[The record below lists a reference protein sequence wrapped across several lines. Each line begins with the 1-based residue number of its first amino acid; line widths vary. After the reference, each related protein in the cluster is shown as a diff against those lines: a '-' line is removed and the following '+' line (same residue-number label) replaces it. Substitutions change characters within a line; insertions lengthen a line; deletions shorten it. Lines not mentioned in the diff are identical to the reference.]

1 MPTSPIRRAS
11 PLLVWTAIL
20 ILYVV
25 WGSTYLAIRVA
36 VETIPPFVMG
46 AVRFSIAGS
55 VMIGVSVVL
64 ARGRM
69 ARPTGRELRDA
80 AIVGI
85 CLMFGG
91 MGLVSW
97 SEQTIP
103 SGIAGVVVATM
114 PVWVAIYGRAFFG
127 ERLPGLAIAGIVV
140 GLLGVAVLVGQGVAV
155 DSTFDPLGIAALL
168 MSPMAWAVGTTFAA
182 RRARLP
188 ADPIL
193 ATGLEMFSGSIVL
206 AVAAVLSG
214 ELATFRPADVAP
226 EAILGTAYL
235 TIAGSLIAFTS
246 FVWVIRHAP
255 LPLVTTYAFV
265 NPVIAVFLGALL
277 LHESVGPV
285 QLAAGGVIVVGVAL
299 LIVSR
304 SRMRAPE
311 AQPEFRSGDHE
322 AAAA

>member
-114 PVWVAIYGRAFFG
+114 
-127 ERLPGLAIAGIVV
+127 
-140 GLLGVAVLVGQGVAV
+140 
-155 DSTFDPLGIAALL
+155 
-168 MSPMAWAVGTTFAA
+168 
-182 RRARLP
+182 
-188 ADPIL
+188 
-193 ATGLEMFSGSIVL
+193 
-206 AVAAVLSG
+206 
-214 ELATFRPADVAP
+214 
-226 EAILGTAYL
+226 
-235 TIAGSLIAFTS
+235 
-246 FVWVIRHAP
+246 
-255 LPLVTTYAFV
+255 
-265 NPVIAVFLGALL
+265 
-277 LHESVGPV
+277 
-285 QLAAGGVIVVGVAL
+285 
-299 LIVSR
+299 
-304 SRMRAPE
+304 
-311 AQPEFRSGDHE
+311 
-322 AAAA
+322 